1 MRNVSGQVAG
11 PKALITVYDL
21 TSASKAL
28 VNAEMALIKAQG
40 VSFVESL
47 AKLSKE
53 KRYQSIICCALSYR
67 DRSDEDVVSQALLS
81 LQEASIIAQSR
92 QRSGPERLLGQQ
104 GTPQV

>member
-11 PKALITVYDL
+11 PIALITIYDL

-40 VSFVESL
+40 VNFVESL

-53 KRYQSIICCALSYR
+53 NNRKIQIRYNKKEKSYTPKKRFVHR
-67 DRSDEDVVSQALLS
+67 NF
-81 LQEASIIAQSR
+81 
-92 QRSGPERLLGQQ
+92 
-104 GTPQV
+104 